1 MKNILFTLASLF
13 ITCAYAKDINPPV
26 WNSDKQLMCQ
36 GTKYS
41 VCNLNHCEVS
51 ESKAIW
57 LVDFESNQVKY
68 QNIKY
73 EEKILYKLHKKYD
86 SGNLN
91 AIFLEGRVMNF
102 YQSGDGKSKIGE
114 KYTAT
119 VVGTESLSSNNP
131 ITEEKSVRTYT
142 MFMKCYVP
150 NN

>member
-1 MKNILFTLASLF
+1 MKNILFIVTSLF
-13 ITCAYAKDINPPV
+13 ITSAYAKDINLPV

-57 LVDFESNQVKY
+57 LVDFDSNQVKY

-73 EEKILYKLHKKYD
+73 EEKILYKLYKKYD

-102 YQSGDGKSKIGE
+102 YQSGDGKSKIDE
-114 KYTAT
+114 KYAAT
-119 VVGTESLSSNNP
+119 VIGTESLSSNSP
-131 ITEEKSVRTYT
+131 TKDEGSIKTYT
-142 MFMKCYVP
+142 MFMKCYKP